1 MEIRRT
7 SALPAST
14 IKDNFNNLMN
24 FKTKD
29 SHQGGKIRH
38 ASVTEMQRTLDT
50 STKNNEHSL
59 NLARKN

>member
-14 IKDNFNNLMN
+14 IQDNFKNLIN

-29 SHQGGKIRH
+29 SHLGGKIRH
-38 ASVTEMQRTLDT
+38 ASAIDMQRTLDT
-50 STKNNEHSL
+50 TSINN
-59 NLARKN
+59 